1 MKSILYIATIFIT
14 IVFLF
19 WQEIEDYLGFYI
31 FEQSQAFF
39 IFLLCVYMFFT
50 DKKSSIKFLLFCLSL
65 NNLFDELFF
74 DNTKLGINELLT
86 AVGILIILVIR
97 IRNDRKKSRFV

>member
-1 MKSILYIATIFIT
+1 MAVYRLIISIIT
-14 IVFLF
+14 YMFWGFLP
-19 WQEIEDYLGFYI
+19 QGSFYI
-31 FEQSQAFF
+31 GNALF
-39 IFLLCVYMFFT
+39 ISLLCTYLYFRNM
-50 DKKSSIKFLLFCLSL
+50 SSNIKFILFSLSL